1 MESLGVSS
9 KVHDCVY
16 FDLDDH
22 LNEFDSIIDSLMH
35 SDIQRHQVRL
45 AIADWCASVDVSVN
59 EIEAEQYET
68 PDQPT
73 LLADEIFGTET

>member
-16 FDLDDH
+16 FGDH
-22 LNEFDSIIDSLMH
+22 LREFDSIIDSLMH

-45 AIADWCASVDVSVN
+45 AIADWCASVDVSVHK
-59 EIEAEQYET
+59 IENKQYEA
-68 PDQPT
+68 PEQPP